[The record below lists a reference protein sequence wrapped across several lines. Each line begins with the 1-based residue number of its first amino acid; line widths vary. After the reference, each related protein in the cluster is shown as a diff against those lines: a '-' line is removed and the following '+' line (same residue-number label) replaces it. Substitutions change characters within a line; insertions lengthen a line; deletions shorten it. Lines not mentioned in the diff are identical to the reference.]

1 MKISKHADRTEK
13 IVGVRAEDIH
23 KWIDGLFDAENFNIF
38 MHSGRF
44 QGYDP
49 YDHRK
54 FRHCIE
60 AIQEAYEEFKG
71 KYTKGQIKGVFECHL
86 KDDYNGYLPTRE
98 DFENGTFAE
107 KYHDNDEQAE
117 SETILS
123 QEELIEY
130 FKGKKYSQKNKFSG
144 NLSKGFIYRI
154 VVPTIIAIILFVTSI
169 FIIVVPVFR
178 SNMMNRKKEMIKE
191 LTTSAE
197 SVIEY
202 FIEQEKKEIL
212 PENLAKEKAI
222 SQIKEMRYGDE
233 NKEYF
238 WITDMYPKMIMHPYR
253 TDLIGID
260 LSDYKDIKNKSGKK
274 LFVEFVRIVEENN
287 EGYLKYL
294 WQWKDD
300 TSQIVPKL
308 SYVRGIPHWNW
319 IIGTG
324 IYINDVEEE
333 INRLTNKLLLVFGS
347 ISLVLIF
354 ILVNVIL
361 QSRRIEH
368 NRLRAETGLREAK
381 DRYRALVVAS
391 NEGFILEV
399 TGKSIY
405 SNLTLQRMLGY
416 SEEEL
421 ASMNIM
427 NLLTQNKVIN
437 KTAITHL
444 EQLLSGKTKSAK
456 FEAQVKTK
464 SGKVLDVIM
473 TTSRIFFS
481 KKNGHVIS
489 FRQIV
494 HKEAN
499 EVFKSFGGFQ
509 NQDGHL
515 FISKKVGDV
524 CRPFLE
530 KEQNKISSELII
542 SSDTLILTALNILE
556 KKKIDSLYIQNDSNI
571 IIGIIELSDIAKL
584 YGGLPA
590 ELLREIEN
598 SKSVGHVI
606 FTLNRLPLLIWEMTN
621 QGTNPEALKQTIGRM
636 FDAAIKKF
644 INISLKASGKAP
656 VPFAFLSLGSN
667 ARHEMT
673 MFSDQDNALVF
684 ADVEKYDL
692 MKVRRYF
699 LNLTDG
705 VCSKL
710 NKAGYP
716 FCPGGIMAVNPK
728 WCLSISEWK
737 NKFSDWILKAT
748 PESILEVNIFLDIH
762 CVFGDTNLVE
772 ELQQHI
778 LKLTEQNPQFFIH
791 YAKNCLTYKAPLN
804 LLGRIRTE
812 TKDGLKTM
820 NIKEHIKPL
829 EIIARIYALKYKI
842 LEVGTLARLRKLI
855 DLNVTQKKTF
865 IEMIYVF
872 DYLWRIRFS
881 TQIISHTELRQVND
895 EIDLTTISDIERLNL
910 RNVLSKISSFQTMLN
925 FDFLDGSV

>member
-1 MKISKHADRTEK
+1 MKLSKHADRTEK

-23 KWIDGLFDAENFNIF
+23 KWIDGLFDAENFHIF

-44 QGYDP
+44 HGYDP

-54 FRHCIE
+54 FRHCLE
-60 AIQEAYEEFKG
+60 ALPEAYEEFKG
-71 KYTKGQIKGVFECHL
+71 KYTKEQIKGVFECHL
-86 KDDYNGYLPTRE
+86 KDDYNGYLPHRE
-98 DFENGTFAE
+98 DFENGTFTE
-107 KYHDNDEQAE
+107 KYHENDERAE

-123 QEELIEY
+123 QEELSEY
-130 FKGKKYSQKNKFSG
+130 FKGKKHSQQNKLSG

-191 LTTSAE
+191 LTSSAV

-202 FIEQEKKEIL
+202 YIELERSGIL
-212 PENLAKEKAI
+212 PENTAKEKAAA
-222 SQIKEMRYGDE
+222 QIKEMRYGDE
-233 NKEYF
+233 NKDYF

-253 TDLIGID
+253 TDLTGED
-260 LSDYKDIKNKSGKK
+260 LSEYKDIKNKSGKK
-274 LFVEFVRIVEENN
+274 LFVEFVRLVKESN
-287 EGYLKYL
+287 EGYLNYL

-300 TSQIVPKL
+300 ASRTVPKL
-308 SYVRGIPHWNW
+308 SYVRGIPQWNW

-324 IYINDVEEE
+324 IYIDDVQEE
-333 INRLTNKLLLVFGS
+333 INSLTNKLLLVFGF

-368 NRLRAETGLREAK
+368 DRLRAETGLREAK
-381 DRYRALVVAS
+381 DRYRVLVEAS
-391 NEGFILEV
+391 NEGVILEV
-399 TGKSIY
+399 AGKNIY

-416 SEEEL
+416 AEEEL

-427 NLLTQNKVIN
+427 NLLSQNKTIN
-437 KTAITHL
+437 KTAIAHL
-444 EQLLSGKTKSAK
+444 EQLLSGKTKSSK

-464 SGKVLDVIM
+464 SGKVLDVMI

-489 FRQIV
+489 FREIV
-494 HKEAN
+494 HKEAS
-499 EVFKSFGGFQ
+499 EVLKSVDGFQ
-509 NQDGHL
+509 NQVGNL

-524 CRPFLE
+524 CRPFTTQDKDKIPE
-530 KEQNKISSELII
+530 EQLISSNSLVFN
-542 SSDTLILTALNILE
+542 ALNILE
-556 KKKIDSLYIQNDSNI
+556 KKEIDSLYIQNENNK

-590 ELLREIEN
+590 ELLLEIEN
-598 SKSVGHVI
+598 SRSVGHVI
-606 FTLNRLPLLIWEMTN
+606 FTLNRLPLLIKEMTN

-684 ADVEKYDL
+684 TDVEKYDL

-699 LNLTDG
+699 LNLADG

-716 FCPGGIMAVNPK
+716 YCPGGIMAVNPK
-728 WCLSISEWK
+728 WCLSLSEWK
-737 NKFSDWILKAT
+737 DKFSDWILNAT

-762 CVFGDTNLVE
+762 CVFGETNLVA

-778 LKLTEQNPQFFIH
+778 LELTDRNPQFFIH
-791 YAKNCLTYKAPLN
+791 FARNCLTYKAPLN

-812 TKDGLKTM
+812 TKAGVKTM
-820 NIKEHIKPL
+820 NIKENLKPL

-842 LEVGTLARLRKLI
+842 TEVGTLDRLRKMI
-855 DLNVTQKKTF
+855 DLNVTQSTTF
-865 IEMIYVF
+865 KEMIYVF
-872 DYLWRIRFS
+872 DYLWRIRFL
-881 TQIISHTELRQVND
+881 TQIKSHRELRQVND
-895 EIDLTTISDIERLNL
+895 EIDLNTISDIERLNL